1 MKYFKSK
8 KNTVY
13 LKDDCVVK
21 EFRLSVNMETEFNVL
36 QALDGN
42 FSPRII
48 KKEGLKLTIEY
59 INGELLLDKYL
70 VADEESAIKLAM
82 SLGKTVLGLRKILCD
97 CIPNDENFRNY
108 IIKDEAI
115 FRVDFEETAQGTI
128 ECWLAKIMA
137 FAMLYDVKLSVKKS
151 FINTLTVSVPHSE
164 MLSFEFEKELKFLA
178 NRWNVDFPKNDFSEI
193 KKEME

>member
-21 EFRLSVNMETEFNVL
+21 EFRSSVNMETEFNVL

-70 VADEESAIKLAM
+70 VVDEESAIKLAR

-128 ECWLAKIMA
+128 ECWLAQIMA

>member
-21 EFRLSVNMETEFNVL
+21 EFRSSVNMETEFNVL

-97 CIPNDENFRNY
+97 RIPNDENFRNY

>member
-8 KNTVY
+8 KNTIY

-21 EFRLSVNMETEFNVL
+21 EFRSSVNMETEFNVL

-97 CIPNDENFRNY
+97 RIPNDENFRNY

-178 NRWNVDFPKNDFSEI
+178 NRWNVNFPKNDFSEI

>member
-21 EFRLSVNMETEFNVL
+21 EFRSSVNMATEFNVL

-70 VADEESAIKLAM
+70 VADEKSAIKLAM

-97 CIPNDENFRNY
+97 RIPNDENFRNY

-128 ECWLAKIMA
+128 ECWLAQIMA

>member
-21 EFRLSVNMETEFNVL
+21 EFRSSVNMETEFNVL

-82 SLGKTVLGLRKILCD
+82 SLGKTVLGLRRILCD
-97 CIPNDENFRNY
+97 RIPNDENFRNY

-115 FRVDFEETAQGTI
+115 FRVDFEETVQGTI
-128 ECWLAKIMA
+128 ECWLAQIMA